1 MAEDPPEEPSS
12 MIRRRRAFTLGAAA
26 AAAPFAVAWGQQDA
40 AAGWPSRPVTIL
52 VPFVAGGPSDIVA
65 RVIAQHMGQTVSQ
78 PVVVENRPGANG
90 EVAARL
96 LARAQP
102 DGHTLLVGSIGVFAI
117 NAALRPNLGY
127 NPLAFTP
134 ITLAVTTPNVL
145 VVNPGK
151 VPATDLRGVIEWLRQ
166 NRGRTSYSTSGVG
179 SSDQMT
185 MELFKQITGTDPT
198 HVPYAGGAAA
208 ATDLIAGNV
217 ELSFQ
222 NLGTVAGHIQ
232 GGRLR
237 PIVVTSRER
246 HPLLP
251 DVPTALEAGLQD
263 FVVTSWQALMGPPD
277 MPAPLVRRV
286 HALAVEALRKPE
298 ARQRLE
304 QIGFTVVAN
313 SPEEYAAFQ
322 REEVER
328 WRRVIQTAG
337 ITPD

>member
-1 MAEDPPEEPSS
+1 ML
-12 MIRRRRAFTLGAAA
+12 RRHVLALSAAA
-26 AAAPFAVAWGQQDA
+26 VTGPIAAWAQQS
-40 AAGWPSRPVTIL
+40 GGENWPSRPVTIL

-65 RVIAQHMGQTVSQ
+65 RVIAQYAGQTVAQ
-78 PVVVENRPGANG
+78 PVVVENRAGANG
-90 EVAARL
+90 EVAGRL
-96 LARAQP
+96 VARAQP
-102 DGHTLLVGSIGVFAI
+102 DGHTLMVGSIGVFAI
-117 NAALRPNLGY
+117 NVALRPNLGY
-127 NPLAFTP
+127 DPLAFTP
-134 ITLAVTTPNVL
+134 MTLAVTTPNVL

-185 MELFKQITGTDPT
+185 MELFKQLTGTDPT
-198 HVPYAGGAAA
+198 HVPYGGGAAA

-246 HPLLP
+246 HPVLP
-251 DVPTALEAGLQD
+251 DVPTAAEAGLRD
-263 FVVTSWQALMGPPD
+263 FVVTSWQALMGPPG
-277 MPAPLVRRV
+277 MPGPLVQRV
-286 HALAVEALRKPE
+286 HAAAVEALRHPE

-304 QIGFTVVAN
+304 QIGFTVVAG
-313 SPEEYAAFQ
+313 SPEEYATFQ

-328 WRRVIQTAG
+328 WRGVVRAAG
-337 ITPD
+337 IKAE

>member
-1 MAEDPPEEPSS
+1 ML
-12 MIRRRRAFTLGAAA
+12 RRHALAFGAAVA
-26 AAAPFAVAWGQQDA
+26 ANPFVAKAQQDGA
-40 AAGWPSRPVTIL
+40 DAWPSRPVSIL

-65 RVIAQHMGQTVSQ
+65 RVIATYAGQSLIQ
-78 PVVVENRPGANG
+78 PVVAENRAGANG
-90 EVAARL
+90 EVASRL

-127 NPLAFTP
+127 DPLAFTP
-134 ITLAVTTPNVL
+134 VTLAVTTPNVL
-145 VVNPGK
+145 VVNPDK
-151 VPATDLRGVIEWLRQ
+151 VPATDLDGLISWLRQ

-185 MELFKQITGTDPT
+185 MELFKQLTETDST

-232 GGRLR
+232 SGRLR
-237 PIVVTSRER
+237 PIMVTSAER
-246 HPLLP
+246 HPVVP
-251 DVPTALEAGLQD
+251 NIPTAAEAGLKD
-263 FVVTSWQALMGPPD
+263 FVVTSWQALMAPPGV
-277 MPAPLVRRV
+277 PAPLVQRL
-286 HALAVEALRKPE
+286 HAAAVGALRHPE
-298 ARQRLE
+298 GRLRLE
-304 QIGFTVVAN
+304 QIGFTVVAG
-313 SPEEYAAFQ
+313 SPEDYAAFQ

-328 WRRVIQTAG
+328 WRNVVRTAG
-337 ITPD
+337 IKPE